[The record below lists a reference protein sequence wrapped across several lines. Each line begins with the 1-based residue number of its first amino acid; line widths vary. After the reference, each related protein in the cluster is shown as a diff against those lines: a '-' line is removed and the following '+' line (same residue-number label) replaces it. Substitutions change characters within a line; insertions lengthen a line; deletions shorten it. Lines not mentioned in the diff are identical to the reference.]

1 MPKSVAKYLLG
12 LREAMNGKGAR
23 RAGTGR
29 ISGGIDLSIHREVI
43 SRIRP
48 VSVERR
54 QTRTEDHMS
63 NMVAS
68 ESVPYRRVPAFR

>member
-12 LREAMNGKGAR
+12 LREAVTGKGAK

-29 ISGGIDLSIHREVI
+29 SSGDIDLSIQYEVV
-43 SRIRP
+43 SRRKP
-48 VSVERR
+48 LSVERW
-54 QTRTEDHMS
+54 QTRTGDHMS

-68 ESVPYRRVPAFR
+68 EPVPHRRVSAFR